1 MIQLFK
7 NILSYPVAKIILL
20 KTVIKIKETKEP
32 RIFLID
38 IDNTV
43 ANTWPSLLLKWSNE
57 EGRLKSLAI
66 FIKMKYLINILKKS
80 PNNRIIFLT
89 ARSYFSRR
97 ITYNW
102 LSENGLIN
110 NQKNLI
116 ITRTAAD
123 KIDIIKQLCKE
134 CNSKKIYYIDDLA
147 HKYET
152 GKIEFF
158 EKQISEVTRIS
169 ETNKKFVFFNYKIL
183 NHHIN
188 AQYCKPR

>member
-66 FIKMKYLINILKKS
+66 FIN
-80 PNNRIIFLT
+80 
-89 ARSYFSRR
+89 
-97 ITYNW
+97 
-102 LSENGLIN
+102 LS
-110 NQKNLI
+110 
-116 ITRTAAD
+116 
-123 KIDIIKQLCKE
+123 
-134 CNSKKIYYIDDLA
+134 
-147 HKYET
+147 
-152 GKIEFF
+152 
-158 EKQISEVTRIS
+158 
-169 ETNKKFVFFNYKIL
+169 
-183 NHHIN
+183 
-188 AQYCKPR
+188 